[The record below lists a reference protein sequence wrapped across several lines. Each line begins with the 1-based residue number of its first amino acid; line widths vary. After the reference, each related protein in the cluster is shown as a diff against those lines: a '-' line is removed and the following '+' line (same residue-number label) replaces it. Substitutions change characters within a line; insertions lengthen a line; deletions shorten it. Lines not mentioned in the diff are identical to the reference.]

1 MSEQTSPLHDQT
13 SIEARQPVRVTL
25 PSMPRIEA
33 GTLTSA
39 RTLSVALFVLILLA
53 GGFIRLT
60 HGNWDR
66 AIGENTTSGHLHPDE
81 RFLTQISVDTK
92 APGSIV
98 EYFRYRRVAAEPI
111 QHHAARRQPPDDVRV
126 RDAAAVPE
134 QDGRVER
141 VAAVRRVGRGHAR

>member
-1 MSEQTSPLHDQT
+1 MSEQTSQLHDQT

-25 PSMPRIEA
+25 PSLPRIEA

-39 RTLSVALFVLILLA
+39 RTLSIALFVLILLA

-92 APGSIV
+92 APGSIG
-98 EYFRYRRVAAEPI
+98 EYFYVSG
-111 QHHAARRQPPDDVRV
+111 VF
-126 RDAAAVPE
+126 AAALIDPCE
-134 QDGRVER
+134 GDANNDGEVNFADVTSVLQHFLE
-141 VAAVRRVGRGHAR
+141 VCQ